1 MGHTVTAAMSEPI
14 SDLLTRAF
22 SNPADALA
30 TAASLLDAATPEER
44 CQLLRVMGNSSRE
57 LRQMNDSV
65 ASLEEAVGIAI
76 SIGNRQLEG
85 NGSMSLAATL
95 SYVGDF
101 NRAVEAAERAV
112 ELLDG
117 DERLTAMSQ
126 RAGILRRAGRHDEAL
141 EAFAEALDS
150 ATTAAD
156 QTIRGDLWMN
166 RGVLYGFLGDID
178 AGENDTQR
186 AHDLFVEMGWTKRA
200 VDMRH
205 NLAWLAGRRG
215 DVVEAL
221 RRFDESLAGY
231 ESLGIS
237 GASVFPD
244 RCEVLIAAGLFDE
257 ALAVA
262 ELSAKGL
269 DRLGDEVDLAEAL
282 LLVARAALLSANP
295 DRALEASEQAAAIF
309 LERGRRSWWPAAT
322 SLALEANLHLGHV
335 DAADHDHALTIV
347 EAAKQSGLRTASL
360 EASVLAAEVAL
371 ALEDWPAC
379 EHDLAGITRSDLGL
393 ATRFRLDLVRARL
406 LMTKGEHRE
415 ALDHCARSI
424 REFTDISAGLGG
436 TELRAHVA
444 LHIEALADFGLD
456 LAVADGEVHRIL
468 EFAERQRA
476 TALAAPP
483 LRPPADPDLE
493 RDLNALRSAMTELE
507 QLVQDGLPSAAAA
520 ERCARHQDRVRRR
533 TRHLSGENALGHD
546 LRPLLAVS
554 EEADAAWVVFVES
567 GQRLVAI
574 TIEDGQPSASDV
586 GSSSEIGHYVALL
599 QSDLS
604 RHLRAV
610 GRGVDR
616 DASRLAFA
624 AMELDALLF
633 SALEISAARI
643 VICPTASIYNL
654 PWGLLPTLRSTS
666 FVLAPSIALFRR
678 SNDVKDASQRSVLVA
693 GPGLSYADDE
703 VAAISSV
710 YRSCEEFVGDDATVS
725 RVRTAIEGAQ
735 VAHLVCHGHFATR
748 SPLFSSLTLHDG
760 PLFAHEL
767 ERLQPPPA
775 VAVLSACHGGLH
787 AMRAGR
793 EILGLTVS
801 LLSSGSRSVVAAT
814 VPIPD
819 TVSVVT
825 MMRSMHASLAL
836 GSSVADALRDVR
848 ALDPILA
855 GAFSCHGAGLT
866 V

>member
-1 MGHTVTAAMSEPI
+1 MSEPI
-14 SDLLTRAF
+14 SELLTQAF
-22 SNPADALA
+22 SNPTNALA
-30 TAASLLDAATPEER
+30 TAGSRLGEASPEER
-44 CQLLRVMGNSSRE
+44 TQLLRVMGNAFRE
-57 LRQMNDSV
+57 LRRMTESV
-65 ASLEEAVGIAI
+65 ASLEEAVAIAI
-76 SIGNRQLEG
+76 SIDNPQLEG
-85 NGSMSLAATL
+85 NAAMSLAATL

-101 NRAVEAAERAV
+101 DRAVSAVERAI

-117 DERLTAMSQ
+117 DQRLVAMSQ
-126 RAGILRRAGRHDEAL
+126 RAGILRRAGRHDDAL
-141 EAFAEALDS
+141 AAFTEALDS
-150 ATTAAD
+150 AAVAAD

-186 AHDLFVEMGWTKRA
+186 AHDLFQEMGWTKRA

-221 RRFDESLAGY
+221 RGFDEALNGY

-257 ALAVA
+257 ALAAA
-262 ELSAKGL
+262 ELSARGL

-295 DRALEASEQAAAIF
+295 KRALAASERAATIF
-309 LERGRRSWWPAAT
+309 LEHGRQSWWPAVA
-322 SLALEANLHLGHV
+322 SLALEANVHLGHV
-335 DAADHDHALTIV
+335 GPEDHDRALTIV
-347 EAAKQSGLRTASL
+347 ESAKQSGLRTASL
-360 EASVLAAEVAL
+360 EASVLAGEVAL
-371 ALEDWPAC
+371 ALDDESAC
-379 EHDLAGITRSDLGL
+379 EDDVAAITRSDLGL
-393 ATRFRLDLVRARL
+393 ASRFRLDLVRARL
-406 LMTKGEHRE
+406 LVRKGKHEE
-415 ALDHCARSI
+415 ALDQCAAAI
-424 REFTDISAGLGG
+424 REFTRISAGLGG

-444 LHIEALADFGLD
+444 RHIEALADFGLE

-483 LRPPADPDLE
+483 LRPPADAELE

-507 QLVQDGLPSAAAA
+507 QLVQAGSPSDASAQ
-520 ERCARHQDRVRRR
+520 RCARQQDRVRRR
-533 TRHLSGENALGHD
+533 TRHLSGESAAGYD
-546 LRPLLAVS
+546 LRPLIEVS
-554 EEADAAWVVFVES
+554 EEARAPWVMFVES
-567 GQRLVAI
+567 RHRLVAI
-574 TIEDGQPSASDV
+574 MTEDGQASASDLGPSV
-586 GSSSEIGHYVALL
+586 EIGRHVAML

-610 GRGVDR
+610 ARGVDR
-616 DASRLAFA
+616 DVSMLELAA
-624 AMELDALLF
+624 TELDALLF
-633 SALEISAARI
+633 SALNISASRI
-643 VICPTASIYNL
+643 VISPAASIYDL
-654 PWGLLPTLRSTS
+654 PWGLLPSLRSRS

-678 SNDVKDASQRSVLVA
+678 ANDVQDGSGSVVVA
-693 GPGLSYADDE
+693 GPGLSHANDE
-703 VAAISSV
+703 VAAVSSV
-710 YRSCEEFVGDDATVS
+710 YESSEVLVDSDATVAT
-725 RVRTAIEGAQ
+725 VRTAIEGAQ
-735 VAHLVCHGHFATR
+735 IAHLVCHGHFPTT
-748 SPLFSSLTLHDG
+748 SPLFSSLTLCDG

-767 ERLQPPPA
+767 ERLQPSPT

-787 AMRAGR
+787 ATRAGH

-819 TVSVVT
+819 SMSMLTT
-825 MMRSMHASLAL
+825 MKSMHASMAM
-836 GSSVADALRDVR
+836 GSSVADALRDAR
-848 ALDPILA
+848 AVDPVLA